1 MAGLLGSVGQK
12 LGGLLGDPAL
22 QDALWLT
29 IAAGADPR
37 RADQLRE
44 EKRLSMDDERK
55 RQYLDLQMQQAQ
67 FAAEQARQAQARQ
80 QYTQGVLGSNLS
92 PEVINSPAFQMAM
105 RQQAAAHGDISALE
119 QGGILSPLPTS
130 TELPADARLYEWA
143 KGNPEREAFINRTN
157 QQPLPANI
165 QEWNA
170 YQNMSPEQRAA
181 YLAMKRSGQQ
191 YDVGGVPYVLNP
203 DGTRV
208 SLASPADVIK
218 NEADRA
224 AAAAEARVAGET
236 RGTKIAEAPKTIAE
250 AEQTI
255 GLIDSA
261 LKHPGLAGATGVS
274 GLLNPVMVRG
284 DRKDFLVLVDQLRGG
299 AFLQAYQSLKGGG
312 QITEVEGK
320 KAEQAQAR
328 LDTAQSDE
336 AYIAALNEMRKLLLE
351 RKAKAEALIPGSVV
365 PNSSPSQNPKE
376 AEAAALRAK
385 HGL

>member
-1 MAGLLGSVGQK
+1 
-12 LGGLLGDPAL
+12 
-22 QDALWLT
+22 
-29 IAAGADPR
+29 
-37 RADQLRE
+37 
-44 EKRLSMDDERK
+44 
-55 RQYLDLQMQQAQ
+55 
-67 FAAEQARQAQARQ
+67 
-80 QYTQGVLGSNLS
+80 
-92 PEVINSPAFQMAM
+92 
-105 RQQAAAHGDISALE
+105 
-119 QGGILSPLPTS
+119 
-130 TELPADARLYEWA
+130 
-143 KGNPEREAFINRTN
+143 
-157 QQPLPANI
+157 
-165 QEWNA
+165 
-170 YQNMSPEQRAA
+170 MSPEQRAA

-255 GLIDSA
+255 RLIDSA

-336 AYIAALNEMRKLLLE
+336 AYIAALNEMRQLLLE
-351 RKAKAEALIPGSVV
+351 RKAKAEALIPGSIV